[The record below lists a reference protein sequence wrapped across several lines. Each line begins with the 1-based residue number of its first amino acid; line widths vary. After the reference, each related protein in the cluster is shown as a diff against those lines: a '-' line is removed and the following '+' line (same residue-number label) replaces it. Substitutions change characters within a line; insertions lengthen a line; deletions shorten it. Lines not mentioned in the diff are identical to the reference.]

1 MYRSLIDDGVTYY
14 DKDVPTN
21 FISGAHIKN
30 KLRRRLETA
39 DNLAKQAMHATKIH
53 EGFSAMTS

>member
-21 FISGAHIKN
+21 FVSGSQIKN

-53 EGFSAMTS
+53 EGLI